1 MEDLVK
7 RNGDDFGARASV
19 RFDKRDLAEERFG
32 VVLIEAEETKVF
44 SGWRARD
51 QEKLFRSVAEGV
63 NGYALQ
69 ALLDCLDRHGPA
81 PARWGYPGP
90 GRAGA
95 KGWKWAAVRLETGE
109 VAEQLG
115 AVGLKVP

>member
-44 SGWRARD
+44 SG
-51 QEKLFRSVAEGV
+51 
-63 NGYALQ
+63 
-69 ALLDCLDRHGPA
+69 
-81 PARWGYPGP
+81 
-90 GRAGA
+90 
-95 KGWKWAAVRLETGE
+95 
-109 VAEQLG
+109 
-115 AVGLKVP
+115 